1 MCCWDPKVRL
11 ALWDR
16 EKVDSTGSVGRCR
29 RLSLGGE
36 RSSETRTRRGY
47 AFELSPSLNSS
58 KTRFVG
64 GDTATGSIP

>member
-29 RLSLGGE
+29 RLSLGGGVAA
-36 RSSETRTRRGY
+36 RRGRVGDM
-47 AFELSPSLNSS
+47 LSSSL
-58 KTRFVG
+58 
-64 GDTATGSIP
+64 PL